1 MDAPQAKMPRRN
13 TILICIVAFAVTSVL
28 FINFCDLVYAC
39 GCHSLWNGADAH
51 CNIHAHHGKHCPW
64 CSHGMSGYSII
75 FACIQ
80 IPEFAVAFALRR
92 RSWIEGLAGTLLSFP
107 VFGGVVALA
116 VGLWDGYW
124 K

>member
-1 MDAPQAKMPRRN
+1 MLPRQ
-13 TILICIVAFAVTSVL
+13 TLFICLLAFAVTSAL

-64 CSHGMSGYSII
+64 CSHGMVGYGLI
-75 FACIQ
+75 FASIVLPQ
-80 IPEFAVAFALRR
+80 FGVAWLLRTK
-92 RSWIEGLAGTLLSFP
+92 SWVTGLTATLLGFP
-107 VFGGVVALA
+107 VFGGIVAVV

>member
-1 MDAPQAKMPRRN
+1 MPRRN
-13 TILICIVAFAVTSVL
+13 TILICIAAFAVTSVL

-80 IPEFAVAFALRR
+80 IPVFAVAFALRR